1 MARVGGGRTWRWLA
15 QHRLA
20 VQVAID
26 SIAWVVAL
34 SFAVLARYDFNPQR
48 IGFRGLALMAPLV
61 VFAQFVA
68 GQLCGLYTGRW
79 RFGSFEEVA
88 SLARAAALT
97 SATAYAID
105 LLVERPRMVP
115 LSTTIAGG
123 VVALVLMGGAR
134 YAWRL
139 FLERRRLPKSENC
152 ERFLVL
158 GAGDGG
164 AQVITAML
172 RAPPSPYLP
181 VALLDDDPAKATLR
195 IRGVPVVG
203 TRRHLAEAA

>member
-26 SIAWVVAL
+26 SIAWVVA
-34 SFAVLARYDFNPQR
+34 
-48 IGFRGLALMAPLV
+48 
-61 VFAQFVA
+61 
-68 GQLCGLYTGRW
+68 
-79 RFGSFEEVA
+79 
-88 SLARAAALT
+88 RA
-97 SATAYAID
+97 
-105 LLVERPRMVP
+105 
-115 LSTTIAGG
+115 
-123 VVALVLMGGAR
+123 LMGGAR

-172 RAPPSPYLP
+172 RDPTSPYLP
-181 VALLDDDPAKATLR
+181 VALLDDDPANANLR

-203 TRRHLAEAA
+203 TRR